1 MSEYTNYDHFAK
13 AYNLTFGSADSLYP
27 AQALAALQQIAL
39 MDVPAAGQILDVA
52 CGLGRLAHL
61 LTEQVYS
68 VTGIDGSPQMI
79 EYARENAPQA
89 EFIVADAR
97 HFSLPT
103 TYHAVV
109 ETGNGLNHIV
119 TIDELTTTFRNV
131 FNVLLPEGVFAFDF
145 VSEER
150 YEAYR
155 PVDWGVATEACAYI
169 MKRRYNPDQR
179 LETVDI
185 PIFYPDDDGNSWQ
198 RYDVQYINRCYTDQ
212 EIQDALTTAG
222 FTTINTHAASD
233 LGITIASQG
242 TVFYTCRKP
251 AQA

>member
-1 MSEYTNYDHFAK
+1 MNEYTNYDYFAK
-13 AYNLTFGSADSLYP
+13 AYNLTFGSADSPYP
-27 AQALAALQQIAL
+27 SQALAAVQQIAL
-39 MDVPAAGQILDVA
+39 MDVPAAGRILDVA

-61 LTEQVYS
+61 LTEQGYR

-89 EFIVADAR
+89 EFVVADAR
-97 HFSLPT
+97 NFSLPT
-103 TYHAVV
+103 AYHAVI

-150 YEAYR
+150 YETYR

-169 MKRRYNPDQR
+169 MKRRYDPDQR

-185 PIFYPDDDGNSWQ
+185 P
-198 RYDVQYINRCYTDQ
+198 
-212 EIQDALTTAG
+212 
-222 FTTINTHAASD
+222 
-233 LGITIASQG
+233 
-242 TVFYTCRKP
+242 VF
-251 AQA
+251 

>member
-1 MSEYTNYDHFAK
+1 MSEYTNYDHFAS
-13 AYNLTFGSADSLYP
+13 AYNMTFGSADSPYP
-27 AQALAALQQIAL
+27 PQALAALQQIAL

-61 LTEQVYS
+61 LTEQGYR

-89 EFIVADAR
+89 EFIVADVR
-97 HFSLPT
+97 TFSLPT
-103 TYHAVV
+103 IYHAVV

-119 TIDELTTTFRNV
+119 TMDELTTTFRHV
-131 FNVLLPEGVFAFDF
+131 FNVLLPEGVFVFDF
-145 VSEER
+145 VSEAR

-155 PVDWGVATEACAYI
+155 PVDWGVATDACAYI
-169 MKRRYNPDQR
+169 MKRRYDPDQR

-185 PIFYPDDDGNSWQ
+185 PVFYPDEDGSGWQ

-212 EIQDALTTAG
+212 EIQDALRAVG
-222 FTTINTHAASD
+222 FTTINTYAAND

-251 AQA
+251 THV